1 MKTQT
6 TKLSNK
12 DIVKDLSEKIDASID
27 ELIASDDWTKYLS
40 FVKGQHP
47 YSWNN
52 TFLIQFEGWVRGF
65 NPSYVRGAKQWNAVN
80 RTIKKGEKA
89 IWIYGRTRF

>member
-1 MKTQT
+1 MKTEN

-12 DIVKDLSEKIDASID
+12 DILEGLSQKIDESID
-27 ELIASDDWTKYLS
+27 ELINSDDWTKYLS

-52 TFLIQFEGWVRGF
+52 TFLIQF
-65 NPSYVRGAKQWNAVN
+65 
-80 RTIKKGEKA
+80 
-89 IWIYGRTRF
+89 

>member
-1 MKTQT
+1 MYGNIIYMNTQT
-6 TKLSNK
+6 TKTKLSNK
-12 DIVKDLSEKIDASID
+12 DIVKELSEKIDSSID

-52 TFLIQFEGWVRGF
+52 TFLIAT
-65 NPSYVRGAKQWNAVN
+65 Y
-80 RTIKKGEKA
+80 
-89 IWIYGRTRF
+89 